1 MLQERTHRRHVA
13 RSRGM
18 KLGSTGKVRHLT
30 SNESDMTKIHVG
42 KTTKQRRPNRKIR
55 LRKEWLT

>member
-18 KLGSTGKVRHLT
+18 KLGPTGKVRRLT
-30 SNESDMTKIHVG
+30 SNESELVKIRVG
-42 KTTKQRRPNRKIR
+42 KTAKQRRPNRKVK
-55 LRKEWLT
+55 LRKDWLI